1 MTSSRGH
8 FFMLLW
14 PRMKPQTFIF
24 AGRSGCGKGT
34 QLKLLRE
41 YLEQKNPM
49 VKSFSSITGDM
60 FRSFFEH
67 DDYTSAHAKELTA
80 RGELQPLFLTIW
92 LWAKSII
99 ENYSPEANI
108 FIDGYP
114 RRIEEAI
121 AVDSMLNFYDR
132 KNVIVLNFNVS
143 RETSKARMLG
153 RNRSDDTAENA
164 ETRLNWY
171 DEDVTPA
178 IDFFRNKP
186 GYVFLDIDGEKPID
200 EIHKDIINK
209 LSSIQ

>member
-1 MTSSRGH
+1 MT
-8 FFMLLW
+8 
-14 PRMKPQTFIF
+14 PQTFIF

-41 YLEQKNPM
+41 SLEQKNPTIP
-49 VKSFSSITGDM
+49 SFSSVTGDM
-60 FRSFFEH
+60 FRSFFDTNTE
-67 DDYTSAHAKELTA
+67 TSVRAKELTA

-99 ENYSPEANI
+99 ENYTPESNI

-114 RRIEEAI
+114 RRVEEAI
-121 AVDSMLNFYDR
+121 AVDSMLKFYDR

-153 RNRSDDTAENA
+153 RARADDTVTNA
-164 ETRLNWY
+164 ETRLDWY
-171 DEDVTPA
+171 DKDVTPA

-200 EIHKDIINK
+200 EIHNDIINK
-209 LSSIQ
+209 LNSLQ